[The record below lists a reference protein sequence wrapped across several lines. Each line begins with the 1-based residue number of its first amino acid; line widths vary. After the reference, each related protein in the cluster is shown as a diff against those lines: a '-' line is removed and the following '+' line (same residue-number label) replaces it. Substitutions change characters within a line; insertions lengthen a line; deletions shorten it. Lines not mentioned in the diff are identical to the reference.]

1 MAHIGWHT
9 HGAGRLRPEPP
20 IFLLAMAFVGCLV
33 LVHRVQ
39 DVLADTGGNITA
51 EVGHADPP
59 SVLSHGGNASDG
71 PPGSHTGYPD
81 SLGSREELERT
92 LGYAMTLPL
101 SFLLMLLGLIVVGT
115 ASPVQADS
123 EILGFAVVSE
133 APRDKARVSA
143 KVSLNDAVSDMKLL
157 ASETILNNLIWKK
170 LEICH
175 AMRIEGYKVAE
186 GFQIVTVH
194 VIDAGMLPM
203 SLQSFAGDCLIKKAI
218 EIAPLVD

>member
-1 MAHIGWHT
+1 M
-9 HGAGRLRPEPP
+9 
-20 IFLLAMAFVGCLV
+20 
-33 LVHRVQ
+33 
-39 DVLADTGGNITA
+39 
-51 EVGHADPP
+51 P
-59 SVLSHGGNASDG
+59 S
-71 PPGSHTGYPD
+71 
-81 SLGSREELERT
+81 R
-92 LGYAMTLPL
+92 L
-101 SFLLMLLGLIVVGT
+101 SFLLMLFGLIAMGT
-115 ASPVQADS
+115 AVLVQADG

-133 APRDKARVSA
+133 MPKDKARVSA
-143 KVSLNDAVSDMKLL
+143 KISVNDAVSDIKLL

-175 AMRIEGYKVAE
+175 AMKVEGFKVAE